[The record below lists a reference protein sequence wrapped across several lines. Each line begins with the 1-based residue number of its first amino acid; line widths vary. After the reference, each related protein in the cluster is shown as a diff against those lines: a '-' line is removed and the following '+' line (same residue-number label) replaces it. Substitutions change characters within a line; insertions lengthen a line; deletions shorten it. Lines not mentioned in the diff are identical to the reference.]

1 MAPFRRDPEGQKPPG
16 EFLLKVGWGKEQ
28 RQTGQGNKVSRLL
41 LKGPQ
46 RAPADTQTWGLT
58 QKLHSRELRNHS
70 RPGQICLLLR
80 EHVHSAYCVPGYA
93 HPGLASFQF
102 GKTCPS
108 CLLGQT
114 PGQAAWPVGKTC
126 EGYRRQPTCGSPQK
140 RQQPRCVRKASPGS
154 YALPSPP
161 CFQDIG
167 VPFPGRFCPGI
178 SSSGKTRHK

>member
-28 RQTGQGNKVSRLL
+28 RQTGQGKKVSRLL

-80 EHVHSAYCVPGYA
+80 EHVHSAYCVPGYL

-114 PGQAAWPVGKTC
+114 PGQAARPVGKTC
-126 EGYRRQPTCGSPQK
+126 EGYRRQPLVVLPRSRNSQGALG
-140 RQQPRCVRKASPGS
+140 RQARAPRRFLHLPVFRTSGCPFQAAST
-154 YALPSPP
+154 L
-161 CFQDIG
+161 
-167 VPFPGRFCPGI
+167 V
-178 SSSGKTRHK
+178 

>member
-1 MAPFRRDPEGQKPPG
+1 MAPVRRDPEGQKPPG

-28 RQTGQGNKVSRLL
+28 RQTGQGKKVSRLL
-41 LKGPQ
+41 KKGPQ

-58 QKLHSRELRNHS
+58 QKLHSREQRNHS

-80 EHVHSAYCVPGYA
+80 EHVHSAYCVPGYL

-114 PGQAAWPVGKTC
+114 PGQAARPVGKTC

-154 YALPSPP
+154 
-161 CFQDIG
+161 
-167 VPFPGRFCPGI
+167 
-178 SSSGKTRHK
+178 